1 MSERINSILVNGV
14 VMALVCLFLFV
25 AGTWWRM
32 QAQLNLGD
40 DAFRRGD
47 FSGAVAGYE
56 SALHMYLPGHPAMER
71 AARQLWSLGEFN
83 ERQGDLNRAL
93 IAYRA
98 LRSSWYAVRWL
109 KQPGQNWIDRCDRKI
124 VALAPLQIER

>member
-1 MSERINSILVNGV
+1 MGNRVITILVNGIV
-14 VMALVCLFLFV
+14 IAILCLALSV

-32 QAQLNLGD
+32 DTQFALGEE
-40 DAFRRGD
+40 ALRRGD

-71 AARQLWSLGEFN
+71 AAQRLWNIGETN
-83 ERQGDLNRAL
+83 EHQGDTTRAL

-98 LRSSWYAVRWL
+98 LRSSFYAAKGL
-109 KQPGQNWIDRCDRKI
+109 TTPGREWIARCDRKI
-124 VALAPLQIER
+124 AALTPLQIVR

>member
-1 MSERINSILVNGV
+1 MILANGV
-14 VMALVCLFLFV
+14 VIISLCLLLFV

-32 QAQLNLGD
+32 QTQLTLGE

-56 SALHMYLPGHPAMER
+56 STLHMYLPGHPAMEK
-71 AARQLWSLGEFN
+71 ASQQLWNIGELN
-83 ERQGDLNRAL
+83 ERQGDVTRAL

-98 LRSSWYAVRWL
+98 LRSSYYAAKWL
-109 KQPGQNWIDRCDRKI
+109 ITPGQDWIKKCDKKI
-124 VALAPLQIER
+124 AGLAPLQTVR